1 MLAKVLVGTT
11 DGLHEL
17 GKDRSVRL
25 AGHEVTWV
33 TNHASGR
40 WAIVD
45 GKEIWHAAPGG
56 DWKRATSIDGQE
68 TNCLLLTSSGT
79 FVGTSE
85 AHLFLLRDG
94 ELERVH
100 SFDQTEGR
108 DTWFTP
114 WGGPPDVRSMSADPK
129 GAVYANV
136 HVGGV
141 PRSEDG
147 GKSWHPTIDVE
158 ADVHQVLCDPGSG
171 LVLAATAGGLAVSA
185 DGGRSW
191 EFDTQGLHGD
201 YLRAVAVAGE
211 TVLVTASTGPF
222 THRAALY
229 RRPVSGGGHFAGGGY
244 FERCEKG
251 LPKWFS
257 KNIDTYCLAGCDA
270 QVAFGTSEGEVFVS
284 LDQGR
289 SWTVAA
295 EGLPAVRCL
304 ALA

>member
-1 MLAKVLVGTT
+1 MLAEVLVGTA

-17 GKDRSVRL
+17 GVRRSVRL
-25 AGHEVTWV
+25 AGHEFTWIAK
-33 TNHASGR
+33 HASGL

-45 GKEIWHAAPGG
+45 GRQVWHSATEGS
-56 DWKRATSIDGQE
+56 WKQIASFDTLQA
-68 TNCLLLTSSGT
+68 NCLLFPSSGIL
-79 FVGTSE
+79 VGASE
-85 AHLFLLRDG
+85 AHLFALRDG
-94 ELERVH
+94 ALAPVP
-100 SFDQTEGR
+100 SFEQTEGR

-114 WGGPPDVRSMSADPK
+114 WGGPPDVRSMSADRD
-129 GAVYANV
+129 GTVYVNV

-141 PRSEDG
+141 LRSEDG
-147 GKSWHPTIDVE
+147 GKSWHPTIEVH

-171 LVLAATAGGLAVSA
+171 QVLAATACGLAVSA

-191 EFDTQGLHGD
+191 KFETEGLHGK

-222 THRAALY
+222 TRRAAVY
-229 RRPVSGGGHFAGGGY
+229 RRPVAGGGHF
-244 FERCEKG
+244 ERCALG
-251 LPKWFS
+251 LPHWFS
-257 KNIDTYCLAGCDA
+257 KNIDTFCLAAYGPE
-270 QVAFGTSEGEVFVS
+270 VAFGTSAGKVFAS

-304 ALA
+304 TLT

>member
-17 GKDRSVRL
+17 GKDSVRL
-25 AGHEVTWV
+25 AGHEVSCV

-45 GKEIWHAAPGG
+45 GKQIWHAAPRGS
-56 DWKRATSIDGQE
+56 WKQVTSIDVQE
-68 TNCLLLTSSGT
+68 ANCLLLTSSGI
-79 FVGTSE
+79 FLGTSE

-100 SFDQTEGR
+100 SFDQAEGR

-129 GAVYANV
+129 GTVYVNV

-141 PRSEDG
+141 LRSEDDG
-147 GKSWHPTIDVE
+147 RSWHPTIDVG

-191 EFDTQGLHGD
+191 EFDAQGLHGD

-229 RRPVSGGGHFAGGGY
+229 RRPVSGGGHF
-244 FERCEKG
+244 EHCEKG
-251 LPKWFS
+251 LPKWFP
-257 KNIDTYCLAGCDA
+257 KNIDTFCLAARDA
-270 QVAFGTSEGEVFVS
+270 EVAFGTSEGKVFVS
-284 LDQGR
+284 LDQGS